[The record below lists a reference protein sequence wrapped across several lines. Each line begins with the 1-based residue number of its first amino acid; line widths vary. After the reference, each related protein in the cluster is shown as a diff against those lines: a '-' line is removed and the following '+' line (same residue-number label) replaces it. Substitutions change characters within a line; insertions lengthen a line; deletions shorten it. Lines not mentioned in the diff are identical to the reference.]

1 MKKGCKYKV
10 SLDAYASEER
20 DIIVCVSAPDNGWIR
35 YLADTTLT
43 LSTDVQ
49 TYTYTFDM
57 TSKDDPNGRLE
68 FNLGNRGSIA
78 DVNITNVRVEK
89 IQ

>member
-1 MKKGCKYKV
+1 MKKGCKYQV
-10 SLDAYASEER
+10 SFDAYASEER

-35 YLADTTLT
+35 YLPDTTLT
-43 LSTDVQ
+43 LSKDKQ

-78 DVNITNVRVEK
+78 DVTITNVRVEK